1 MDREL
6 GELKLLNV
14 RYKWTNEASEFT
26 PWLAEEE
33 NLSKLGSE
41 LGLELEL
48 ENTEVSVGPY
58 SADILA
64 KDISNG
70 KYVVIENQL
79 EKTDH
84 DHLGKAITYA
94 SVLDATAIVWI
105 ASDFTD
111 EHKKALDWL
120 NDHTSEEI
128 SFYGV
133 IIELWQIDESKPA
146 IRFNVVSKPV
156 YIARQIKVPDNL
168 TETRKLQLEFWTKF
182 RDRLAKCK
190 EIPNVQT
197 PRPQYW
203 YDVSL
208 GKAGINLSN
217 IANTYDNKIGVRVYI
232 SNRIADIALPQ
243 LIEKKQIIEDEIGEK
258 LVWDPHP
265 QNRDKVI
272 GLYLDA
278 NIAQKENWDDYLN
291 WLVDTTIKFK
301 ITFSRIIKQLDFNRE
316 LKPESELS

>member
-1 MDREL
+1 MDRDL

-133 IIELWQIDESKPA
+133 IVELWQIDESKPA

-243 LIEKKQIIEDEIGEK
+243 LIEKKQMIEEEIGEE
-258 LVWDPHP
+258 LLWDPHP

-278 NIAQKENWDDYLN
+278 NLAQKENWDDYLN

-301 ITFSRIIKQLDFNRE
+301 VTFSRIIKQLDFNRE

>member
-133 IIELWQIDESKPA
+133 IVELWQIDESKPA

-156 YIARQIKVPDNL
+156 YIARQINVPDNL

-217 IANTYDNKIGVRVYI
+217 IANTYDNKIGVRVY
-232 SNRIADIALPQ
+232 
-243 LIEKKQIIEDEIGEK
+243 K
-258 LVWDPHP
+258 
-265 QNRDKVI
+265 
-272 GLYLDA
+272 
-278 NIAQKENWDDYLN
+278 
-291 WLVDTTIKFK
+291 
-301 ITFSRIIKQLDFNRE
+301 
-316 LKPESELS
+316 

>member
-1 MDREL
+1 MDRDL
-6 GELKLLNV
+6 GELRLLNV

-243 LIEKKQIIEDEIGEK
+243 LIEKKQIIEEEIEEE
-258 LVWDPHP
+258 LIWDPHP

-278 NIAQKENWDDYLN
+278 NLAQKENWDDYLN

-301 ITFSRIIKQLDFNRE
+301 VTFSRIIKQLDFNRE

>member
-133 IIELWQIDESKPA
+133 IVELWQIDESKPA

-156 YIARQIKVPDNL
+156 YIARQINVPDNL

-232 SNRIADIALPQ
+232 SNRVADIALPQ
-243 LIEKKQIIEDEIGEK
+243 LIEKKQIIEEEIGEE
-258 LVWDPHP
+258 LLWDPHP

-278 NIAQKENWDDYLN
+278 NLAQKENWDDYLN

-301 ITFSRIIKQLDFNRE
+301 VTFSRIIKQLDFNRE